1 VADPFVSVE
10 VRGVDELEAALPVF
24 GDQVLSGAAAAGRM
38 AAEHTA
44 DLTRVSVP
52 HLTGRLAGSVFVAA
66 RKGKRQR
73 AGIGRRIPPYA
84 GWIEFGGTRGR
95 PYIPEGRYLWPS
107 ARSEEGLYVDRAEQE
122 TVKTIRSFPW
132 PNPS

>member
-1 VADPFVSVE
+1 VPDPLVSVH
-10 VRGVDELEAALPVF
+10 VRGVAELEAALPVF
-24 GDQVLSGAAAAGRM
+24 GEQVLSGAAAAGRM

-44 DLTRVSVP
+44 DLTRARVP
-52 HLTGRLAGSVFVAA
+52 RLTGRLAGSVFVAA

-95 PYIPEGRYLWPS
+95 PYVPEGRYLWPS
-107 ARSEEGLYVDRAEQE
+107 AKSEEGLYVSKASQE
-122 TVKTIRSFPW
+122 TEKTIRRFPW
-132 PNPS
+132 PRP